1 MFKTNNI
8 KSLLFPQNT
17 NTKYTIITK
26 SNEKILHNKEKENKT
41 FRNKYNLII
50 KTITQSQIKK
60 PLFQKYNKSKINNN
74 KNSKS
79 KHKSHHKCLTA
90 SNSILYNEIFNNP
103 NSHSSLKNLN
113 SKQKINNNYE
123 SNKDEIINS
132 YEKGVLFLFDILKG
146 ILDKNKYD
154 EIKNKFINEFNCKL
168 NKKENKISQSTLQNS
183 NSLKKI
189 LDDCI
194 HIRLSK
200 NNYIQKKLKN
210 YKNYSLLRQS
220 HKSLYSLSRI
230 NNKVLSQS
238 PNKINENEMT
248 FVNHY
253 FTEKNNPINSKS
265 INNGNIYFNNKK
277 LNSKNLNNIHF
288 NKNKIKNIIKNQINK
303 KQNINDSSCDLLS
316 KIKDSLDDDLK
327 KMFNFSYEYFL
338 NQESERYEKK

>member
-1 MFKTNNI
+1 MFKKNNI
-8 KSLLFPQNT
+8 KSLLFSKNT
-17 NTKYTIITK
+17 NTKSTIITK
-26 SNEKILHNKEKENKT
+26 SNEKLLQNKEKKSQN
-41 FRNKYNLII
+41 FINKYNLRI
-50 KTITQSQIKK
+50 KTITQSQMKK
-60 PLFQKYNKSKINNN
+60 PVFQKHNKSNIKNY

-79 KHKSHHKCLTA
+79 KQKSHHKCLTA
-90 SNSILYNEIFNNP
+90 SNSILYNEIFNSP
-103 NSHSSLKNLN
+103 YSHSSLKNIN
-113 SKQKINNNYE
+113 SKQKIKNNNE

-132 YEKGVLFLFDILKG
+132 YEKGVLFLFDNLKG

-168 NKKENKISQSTLQNS
+168 NKKENKYSQSNLQNS

-194 HIRLSK
+194 HLRLSK
-200 NNYIQKKLKN
+200 NNYLQKKLKN

-265 INNGNIYFNNKK
+265 INNGNTYFNNKT
-277 LNSKNLNNIHF
+277 LSSKNLSNIHF
-288 NKNKIKNIIKNQINK
+288 NKNTIKNIIKNQINK
-303 KQNINDSSCDLLS
+303 NQNINDSSCDLLS

>member
-17 NTKYTIITK
+17 NTKSTIITK
-26 SNEKILHNKEKENKT
+26 SNEKLLQNKEKKSQN
-41 FRNKYNLII
+41 FRNKYNLRI
-50 KTITQSQIKK
+50 KTITQSQMKK
-60 PLFQKYNKSKINNN
+60 PVFQKHNKSNIKNY

-79 KHKSHHKCLTA
+79 KQKSHHKCLTA
-90 SNSILYNEIFNNP
+90 SNSILYNEIFNSP
-103 NSHSSLKNLN
+103 YSHSSLKNIN
-113 SKQKINNNYE
+113 SKQKIKNNNE

-132 YEKGVLFLFDILKG
+132 YEKGVLFLFNYLKG

-168 NKKENKISQSTLQNS
+168 NKKENKYSQSTLQNS

-200 NNYIQKKLKN
+200 NNYFQKKLKN

-238 PNKINENEMT
+238 PNKKNENEMT
-248 FVNHY
+248 FVNQY

-265 INNGNIYFNNKK
+265 NRSININNKTS
-277 LNSKNLNNIHF
+277 NSKNLSNINLNH
-288 NKNKIKNIIKNQINK
+288 KTIKNFIINEIKKNEN
-303 KQNINDSSCDLLS
+303 NSSYDLLS
-316 KIKDSLDDDLK
+316 KIKDSLEDDLK
-327 KMFNFSYEYFL
+327 GMFNFSYEYFL
-338 NQESERYEKK
+338 NQESERFEKK